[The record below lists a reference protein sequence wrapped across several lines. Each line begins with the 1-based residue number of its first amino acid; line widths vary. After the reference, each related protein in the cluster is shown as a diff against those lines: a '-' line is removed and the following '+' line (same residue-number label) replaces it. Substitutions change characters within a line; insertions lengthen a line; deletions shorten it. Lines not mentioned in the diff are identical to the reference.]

1 MNTQLSLLVNG
12 EEYTPQNFTRL
23 RGKGGIFADLANFL
37 ADWYSPEAT
46 MRMRTS
52 GSTGKPQ
59 EIVVKKSDMLASARL
74 SCRVFGFNSRQ
85 TALLCLPLQYIAGKM
100 MVVRAMESGM
110 NLLVQEPNSTPLK
123 DLTKPIDFAPL
134 VPMQIIK
141 TMEMEDGE
149 AQLARVK
156 TILVGGAFLAAEQEE
171 ALQRHPGEVYASYGM
186 TETLSHVALR
196 RINGP
201 EASAWYSPLPGV
213 SVEVDEDGILIVSAF
228 HLSIAELETNDIA
241 EVRKDGTFRIL
252 GRKDAVINCGA
263 IKIQAEEM
271 EHGVLE
277 DTGIQTVIVGVPHK
291 HLGECPALLWEGDES
306 REEALRAYVAALPKQ
321 MRPHHMLQAPGPLPK
336 TINGK
341 VARAECRELALQLIK
356 LQKSNL
362 KQRLIRSIKDLENS
376 KWWKSAND
384 PKVQNTV
391 CDTASLLLGKI
402 GGNHP
407 VAKQVRTAI
416 ALFKNSK
423 TRQSLLSP
431 RNIIILTAALLY
443 TVAPLDAIPDLLP
456 VVGWLDDLGLLSMAI
471 AAVMGSAPATEKKE
485 TAAADEK
492 KAISE

>member
-1 MNTQLSLLVNG
+1 MNTQLSLQVNG
-12 EEYTPQNFTRL
+12 EEYTPQNFTQL
-23 RGKGGIFADLANFL
+23 RAKGGIFADLANFL
-37 ADWYSPEAT
+37 ADWYAPAAT

-74 SCRVFGFNSRQ
+74 SCRVFGFNSRK

-100 MVVRAMESGM
+100 MVVRAMEAGM
-110 NLLVQEPNSTPLK
+110 NLLVQEPCSTPLK
-123 DLTKPIDFAPL
+123 DLTETVDFAPL
-134 VPMQIIK
+134 VPMQIAK
-141 TMEMEDGE
+141 TMELPDGE
-149 AQLARVK
+149 AQLARVN

-252 GRKDAVINCGA
+252 GRKDAVINCGS

-271 EHGVLE
+271 EQSILE
-277 DTGIQTVIVGVPHK
+277 AIGLQTAVVAAPHK
-291 HLGECPALLWEGDES
+291 HLGECPALIWEGN
-306 REEALRAYVAALPKQ
+306 EEQEDALRNILAELPKH
-321 MRPHHMLQAPGPLPK
+321 MRPHHVLHAPGPLPR

-341 VARAECRELALQLIK
+341 IARAECRELAQHLIQLH
-356 LQKSNL
+356 KSNL
-362 KQRLIRSIKDLENS
+362 KLRIIRSIKDLEHS

-391 CDTASLLLGKI
+391 CDTASLLLQKI

-416 ALFKNSK
+416 TLFKNSK

-471 AAVMGSAPATEKKE
+471 AAVMGTAPAENRKE
-485 TAAADEK
+485 TAAAEK
-492 KAISE
+492 KEINE